1 MKDTIISIRIPSSL
15 VTELKEL
22 TEKKHFLDLSELIR
36 TVIREKCDEHLEPYK
51 HEVRQMR
58 DTLEES
64 LQTHK
69 ESKDKEKLVTELQK
83 IIEEL
88 KK

>member
-1 MKDTIISIRIPSSL
+1 MKDTIVSIRIPKSL
-15 VTELKEL
+15 VTELKEI

-36 TVIREKCDEHLEPYK
+36 TIIRKKCDEYAEPYK
-51 HEVRQMR
+51 HEVRKMR

-64 LQTHK
+64 LYQHK
-69 ESKDKEKLVTELQK
+69 ATKDKEKLVEELQR

-88 KK
+88 RK